1 MESIR
6 AANIPTLTNSG
17 VHSQQLLFPE
27 NSASTRVTITRV
39 TLASGV
45 MNPPHVHETSEQIW
59 IALEG
64 AGTLLLADDETIA
77 FSAGEVARFAEGD
90 VHGFSNTGDT
100 PFVYISVTTPPINF
114 RAAYAQDWQKPDE
127 K

>member
-1 MESIR
+1 MEIIR
-6 AANIPTLTNSG
+6 AANIPTLINSG

-27 NSASTRVTITRV
+27 NSTSTRVTITRV
-39 TLASGV
+39 TMAPGV
-45 MNPPHVHETSEQIW
+45 INPPHSHETSEQIW

-64 AGTLLLADDETIA
+64 AGILLLGDEQTLP
-77 FSAGEVARFAEGD
+77 FCAGEVARFADGD
-90 VHGFSNTGDT
+90 IHGFSNTGDV

-114 RAAYAQDWQKPDE
+114 RAAYAQDWQAE